1 MNYKTFFSLLA
12 FRMTARA
19 LTTRHLVLR
28 ARVGAT
34 AVRFVCL
41 TLTRCVLAL
50 GLVSH
55 SGSPFAR
62 YSSPKLL
69 AAVMFGVR
77 RLDPPFAEDSVSSI
91 KLTQFSSQRVVD
103 AQRARV
109 VFVIGIAEWC
119 RQQGM

>member
-1 MNYKTFFSLLA
+1 
-12 FRMTARA
+12 MTAGA

-34 AVRFVCL
+34 AVRFICL
-41 TLTRCVLAL
+41 TLTCCVLAL

-77 RLDPPFAEDSVSSI
+77 RLDPPFAEDNVSGI
-91 KLTQFSSQRVVD
+91 KSMQFSSQCVRLDDSGAGAYAKVSGD
-103 AQRARV
+103 DRRT
-109 VFVIGIAEWC
+109 GTSD
-119 RQQGM
+119 R